1 MIRHLI
7 APAAQRD
14 AIVYLAQA
22 ATTGPPWLAIA
33 LAAIATLSAIGV
45 ALAPA
50 LVERVKRGRTPA
62 ATPSA
67 TTQSSADGSVDLV
80 REALTDVRRERDEAQ
95 DEAKELTRELAAANR
110 AIAERDVSIAKRD
123 ARIEALETLLARLGG
138 GKT

>member
-1 MIRHLI
+1 MIRLVL
-7 APAAQRD
+7 APVAHRD

-22 ATTGPPWLAIA
+22 SATGPPWLAIV

-45 ALAPA
+45 AVAPA

-62 ATPSA
+62 IPSP

-80 REALTDVRRERDEAQ
+80 REALTDARNERDEAQ
-95 DEAKELTRELAAANR
+95 EDAKVLTRELAAANR
-110 AIAERDVSIAKRD
+110 AIAERDIAIARRD
-123 ARIEALETLLARLGG
+123 ARIEVLEQLIARLGG